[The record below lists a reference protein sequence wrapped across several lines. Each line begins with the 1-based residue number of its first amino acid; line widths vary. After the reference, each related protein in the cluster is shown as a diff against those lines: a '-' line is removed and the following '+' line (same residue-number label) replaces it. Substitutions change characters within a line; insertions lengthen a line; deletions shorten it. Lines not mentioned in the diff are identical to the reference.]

1 MFNIHPG
8 GFIMGNNKEKV
19 IIVGGGIAGISAG
32 IYALMAGFDAEI
44 YEKNAVPGGECM
56 GWNRKGY
63 HIDNCIHWLTGTD
76 PSVDLWKTW
85 KTVGAIDEN
94 TEYADTSKFYSSRFG
109 GRGVTLWNNLDRTQE
124 ELIRESPEDEAEIRK
139 FIQYV
144 RYAENCDIPAKKPM
158 DMMGIR
164 DYMEM
169 GKSMADMPKVMKEY
183 GKINCSELGERFKSS
198 VIRKLMTDYLPAQYT
213 AYSLLVS
220 YATMTRGNGKIPM
233 KGSLAMTL
241 RMVDRFKE
249 LGGILHTQAPVKEIV
264 INGKKADGIRL
275 EDGTVVKADYV
286 ISAVDTDFLYGNLI
300 DRKYMPK
307 ALAQAYERRKQYP
320 ITTGFQVA
328 YAIDASFSGED
339 TIFFDCEP
347 LHIGTRTA
355 TRLSVK
361 NYAYDKSFAP
371 EGKAVLQAN
380 LFQSDEDYEFWA
392 GLDTADYKAKKQEL
406 ADEITERIIKEF
418 PELEG
423 KIEMLDSWTPL
434 TYNRYCNAYH
444 GSYMG
449 FITTV
454 GIKQMRFKGVVK
466 GVSNLFVAGQWIM
479 SPGGLPIAVI
489 SGKFAVQRILKQNKR
504 SIEI

>member
-1 MFNIHPG
+1 MSNS
-8 GFIMGNNKEKV
+8 KAKV
-19 IIVGGGIAGISAG
+19 VIVGGGIGGLSAG
-32 IYALMAGFDAEI
+32 IYALKAGYEAEI

-76 PSVDLWKTW
+76 PNVGLWGVWKTL
-85 KTVGAIDEN
+85 GAIDEN
-94 TEYADTSKFYSSRFG
+94 TEYAHTVKFYSSRLNG
-109 GRGVTLWNNLDRTQE
+109 HEVTLWNDLDKTEE
-124 ELIRESPEDEAEIRK
+124 ELIKESPEDEAEIRK

-144 RYAENCDIPAKKPM
+144 RYAENCDIPSIKPM
-158 DMMGIR
+158 DMMGIK
-164 DYMEM
+164 DYMEL

-183 GKINCSELGERFKSS
+183 GKMNCKQLGERFKSP
-198 VIRKLMTDYLPAQYT
+198 VIRKLMSDYLPEEYT

-220 YATMTRGNGKIPM
+220 YGTMTRGNGKIPM

-241 RMVDRFKE
+241 RIVDKFKE
-249 LGGILHTQAPVKEIV
+249 MGGVIHTKTPVKEIV
-264 INGKKADGIRL
+264 ISNRKAEGIRL
-275 EDGTVVKADYV
+275 EDDTLVKADYV
-286 ISAVDTDFLYGNLI
+286 ISAVDTDFLFGKLI
-300 DRKYMPK
+300 DRKYMPRE
-307 ALAQAYERRKQYP
+307 LARAYEDRKSYP

-328 YAIDASFSGED
+328 YAIDADFSGED

-355 TRLSVK
+355 CRLSVK

-392 GLDTADYKAKKQEL
+392 GLDTDEYKEQKQKL
-406 ADEITERIIKEF
+406 AEEITARIICEF
-418 PELEG
+418 PELDG
-423 KIEMLDSWTPL
+423 RIEMLDSWTPV

-454 GIKQMRFKGVVK
+454 DTKQMRIKGVVK
-466 GVSNLFVAGQWIM
+466 GVSNLFLAGQWIM
-479 SPGGLPIAVI
+479 SPGGLPVAAV
-489 SGKFAVQRILKQNKR
+489 SGKFAVQRILKQNGR

>member
-1 MFNIHPG
+1 MDNSR
-8 GFIMGNNKEKV
+8 EKV

-32 IYALMAGFDAEI
+32 IYALMAGYDAVI
-44 YEKNAVPGGECM
+44 IEKNAVPGGECM
-56 GWNRKGY
+56 GWNRNGY

-94 TEYADTSKFYSSRFG
+94 TEYADTVKFYSSRYD
-109 GRGVTLWNNLDRTQE
+109 GREVTLWNDLDKTQE
-124 ELIRESPEDEAEIRK
+124 ELIRESPEDEEEIRK

-144 RYAENCDIPAKKPM
+144 RYAENCDIPAQKPM
-158 DMMGIR
+158 DMMGIK

-183 GKINCSELGERFKSS
+183 GKINCSQLGERFKSP

-220 YATMTRGNGKIPM
+220 YGTMTRGNGKIPL
-233 KGSLAMTL
+233 KGSLAMTD

-249 LGGILHTQAPVKEIV
+249 LGGILHTKTPVKEIV
-264 INGKKADGIRL
+264 ITGKKAEGIRL
-275 EDGTVVKADYV
+275 EDGTLVKADYV
-286 ISAVDTDFLYGNLI
+286 ISAVDTDFLYGGLI

-307 ALAQAYERRKQYP
+307 DLAKAYEKRKEYP

-339 TIFFDCEP
+339 TIFFECEP
-347 LHIGTRTA
+347 LYIGSRTA

-361 NYAYDKSFAP
+361 SYAYDKSFAP
-371 EGKAVLQAN
+371 EGRTVLQAN

-392 GLDTADYKAKKQEL
+392 SLSAEGYKVKNQAL
-406 ADEITERIIKEF
+406 ADEITQRIIKEF

-454 GIKQMRFKGVVK
+454 GSKQMRIKGVIK
-466 GVSNLFVAGQWIM
+466 GVSNLMVAGQWIM

-489 SGKFAVQRILKQNKR
+489 SGKFAVQRILRQNKR
-504 SIEI
+504 SIQI